1 MALTFDFTNYKD
13 TSSAHVPAGT
23 YHAKV
28 SDFEETT
35 SKSSG
40 NLMFAV
46 YLDIIEGPHAGQQI
60 IDRLPQ
66 TEKAMFRSAAFL
78 QALGVK
84 IAKKKIALNPRSLIG
99 RPVDIVVE
107 DGEPYKG
114 RVRSEVREY
123 LRATKPAKSEPEDD
137 PMADEIDEPTE
148 APAKPAQAEDAEDA
162 EDVVE
167 LDVEDVVELD
177 VDALDID
184 DLDL

>member
-13 TSSAHVPAGT
+13 TSTASVEPGT
-23 YHAKV
+23 YHASV

-35 SKSSG
+35 SKAG
-40 NLMFAV
+40 NAMFVV
-46 YLDIIEGPHAGQQI
+46 YLEITEGPHAGQQI

-84 IAKKKIALNPRSLIG
+84 VAKKRISLNPKSLIG

-107 DGEPYKG
+107 DGEPYNG
-114 RVRSEVREY
+114 RVKSEVREY
-123 LRATKPAKSEPEDD
+123 LRATKPADSQPKSDPLDD
-137 PMADEIDEPTE
+137 DDEVPASDDVPT
-148 APAKPAQAEDAEDA
+148 KGGAEES
-162 EDVVE
+162 
-167 LDVEDVVELD
+167 VELD
-177 VDALDID
+177 VDDLDID

>member
-13 TSSAHVPAGT
+13 TSTAHVAPGT
-23 YHAKV
+23 YRAEV

-35 SKSSG
+35 SKAG
-40 NLMFAV
+40 NAMFVV
-46 YLDIIEGPHAGQQI
+46 YLEITEGPHSGQQI

-84 IAKKKIALNPRSLIG
+84 IAKKKIALNPKSLIG

-107 DGEPYKG
+107 DGEPYNG

-123 LRATKPAKSEPEDD
+123 LRATKPAKAEPKDD
-137 PMADEIDEPTE
+137 PMADEDEIVEP
-148 APAKPAQAEDAEDA
+148 APASEAAKPVPAEEDA
-162 EDVVE
+162 
-167 LDVEDVVELD
+167 VELD

>member
-13 TSSAHVPAGT
+13 TSTAHVAPGT
-23 YHAKV
+23 YHAEV
-28 SDFEETT
+28 SDLEETI
-35 SKSSG
+35 SKAG
-40 NLMFAV
+40 NTMFV
-46 YLDIIEGPHAGQQI
+46 IYLEITEGAHAGQQI

-66 TEKAMFRSAAFL
+66 TEKAMFRSAALL

-107 DGEPYKG
+107 DGEPYNG
-114 RVRSEVREY
+114 RVKSEVREY
-123 LRATKPAKSEPEDD
+123 LRATKPAKAEPEAD
-137 PMADEIDEPTE
+137 PMADEAEEVAAPVEPTNPE
-148 APAKPAQAEDAEDA
+148 LDATVEDAA
-162 EDVVE
+162 
-167 LDVEDVVELD
+167 ELD

>member
-13 TSSAHVPAGT
+13 TSTAHVAPGT
-23 YHAKV
+23 YHAEV

-35 SKSSG
+35 SKAG
-40 NLMFAV
+40 NAMFVV
-46 YLDIIEGPHAGQQI
+46 YLEITEGAHAGQQI

-84 IAKKKIALNPRSLIG
+84 IAKKRISLNPKSLIG
-99 RPVDIVVE
+99 RPVDILVE
-107 DGEPYKG
+107 DGEPYNG
-114 RVRSEVREY
+114 RVKSEVREY
-123 LRATKPAKSEPEDD
+123 LRATKPAKAASEAD
-137 PMADEIDEPTE
+137 PMADEDGIDD
-148 APAKPAQAEDAEDA
+148 PAQASEPVKPAPAEEDA
-162 EDVVE
+162 
-167 LDVEDVVELD
+167 VELD

>member
-13 TSSAHVPAGT
+13 TSSAHVAPGT
-23 YHAKV
+23 YHAEV
-28 SDFEETT
+28 TDFEETT

-40 NLMFAV
+40 NPMFIV
-46 YLDIIEGPHAGQQI
+46 YLEITEGPQAGQQI

-66 TEKAMFRSAAFL
+66 TAKAMFRSAAFL

-84 IAKKKIALNPRSLIG
+84 IAKKKIALNPKSLIG

-107 DGEPYKG
+107 DGEPYNG

-123 LRATKPAKSEPEDD
+123 LRATKPVKAEPETD
-137 PMADEIDEPTE
+137 PL
-148 APAKPAQAEDAEDA
+148 AEDDALGEPEPETAKTVPAEAAED
-162 EDVVE
+162 D
-167 LDVEDVVELD
+167 VELD

>member
-13 TSSAHVPAGT
+13 TSTAHVAPGT
-23 YHAKV
+23 YRAEV

-35 SKSSG
+35 SKAG
-40 NLMFAV
+40 NAMFVV
-46 YLDIIEGPHAGQQI
+46 YLEITEGPHAGQQI

-84 IAKKKIALNPRSLIG
+84 IAKKKIALNPKALIG

-107 DGEPYKG
+107 DGEPYNG

-123 LRATKPAKSEPEDD
+123 LRATKPAKAKPADD
-137 PMADEIDEPTE
+137 PMADEAEIDEPASAAE
-148 APAKPAQAEDAEDA
+148 PAKPAPVEEDA
-162 EDVVE
+162 
-167 LDVEDVVELD
+167 VELD

>member
-13 TSSAHVPAGT
+13 TSTAHVAPGT
-23 YHAKV
+23 YHAEV

-35 SKSSG
+35 SKAG
-40 NLMFAV
+40 NAMFVV
-46 YLDIIEGPHAGQQI
+46 YLEIIEGPHAGQQI

-84 IAKKKIALNPRSLIG
+84 IARKKIALNPRSLIG

-107 DGEPYKG
+107 DGEPYNG
-114 RVRSEVREY
+114 RVKSEVREY
-123 LRATKPAKSEPEDD
+123 LRATKPAKANPEADPTADGAEESDATAEPARPELD
-137 PMADEIDEPTE
+137 ATV
-148 APAKPAQAEDAEDA
+148 EDA
-162 EDVVE
+162 
-167 LDVEDVVELD
+167 VELD

-184 DLDL
+184 DLGL

>member
-13 TSSAHVPAGT
+13 TSTAHVAPGT
-23 YHAKV
+23 YRAEV

-35 SKSSG
+35 SKAG
-40 NLMFAV
+40 NAMFVV
-46 YLDIIEGPHAGQQI
+46 YLEITEGAHAGQQI

-107 DGEPYKG
+107 DGEPYNG

-123 LRATKPAKSEPEDD
+123 LRATKPSKAEPADD
-137 PMADEIDEPTE
+137 PMADDDEIDAPSTTAEPANP
-148 APAKPAQAEDAEDA
+148 APVEEDA
-162 EDVVE
+162 
-167 LDVEDVVELD
+167 VELD

>member
-13 TSSAHVPAGT
+13 TSTAHVDPGT
-23 YHAKV
+23 YHAEV

-35 SKSSG
+35 SKAG
-40 NLMFAV
+40 NAMFVV
-46 YLDIIEGPHAGQQI
+46 YLEITSGPHAGQQI

-84 IAKKKIALNPRSLIG
+84 IAKKRISLNPKSLIG

-107 DGEPYKG
+107 DGDPYNG
-114 RVRSEVREY
+114 RVKSEVREY
-123 LRATKPAKSEPEDD
+123 LRATKPAESKPAASD
-137 PMADEIDEPTE
+137 PMADEDEIASP
-148 APAKPAQAEDAEDA
+148 APAAEPARPELDATVEDA
-162 EDVVE
+162 
-167 LDVEDVVELD
+167 VELD

>member
-13 TSSAHVPAGT
+13 TSTAHVAPGT
-23 YHAKV
+23 YHAEV

-35 SKSSG
+35 SKAG
-40 NLMFAV
+40 NAMFVV
-46 YLDIIEGPHAGQQI
+46 YLEIIEGPHAGQQI

-84 IAKKKIALNPRSLIG
+84 IAKKKVALNPRSLLG

-107 DGEPYKG
+107 DGEPYNG
-114 RVRSEVREY
+114 RVKSEVREY
-123 LRATKPAKSEPEDD
+123 LRATKPAESRPSADD
-137 PMADEIDEPTE
+137 PLADEDELASPAPAAE
-148 APAKPAQAEDAEDA
+148 PAKPELDATVEDA
-162 EDVVE
+162 
-167 LDVEDVVELD
+167 VELD

>member
-13 TSSAHVPAGT
+13 TSTAHVAPGT
-23 YHAKV
+23 YRAEV

-35 SKSSG
+35 SKAG
-40 NLMFAV
+40 NAMFVV
-46 YLDIIEGPHAGQQI
+46 YLEITSGPHAGQQI

-84 IAKKKIALNPRSLIG
+84 IAKKRISLNPKSLIG

-107 DGEPYKG
+107 DGEPYNG

-123 LRATKPAKSEPEDD
+123 LRATKPAEPKPAAAD
-137 PMADEIDEPTE
+137 PMADEDEIATPAPAAE
-148 APAKPAQAEDAEDA
+148 PAKPELDATSEDA
-162 EDVVE
+162 
-167 LDVEDVVELD
+167 VELD

>member
-13 TSSAHVPAGT
+13 TSTAHVAPGT
-23 YHAKV
+23 YRAEV

-35 SKSSG
+35 SKAG
-40 NLMFAV
+40 NAMFVV
-46 YLDIIEGPHAGQQI
+46 YLEITEGAHAGQQI

-84 IAKKKIALNPRSLIG
+84 IAKKKIALNPKSLIG

-107 DGEPYKG
+107 DGEPYNG

-123 LRATKPAKSEPEDD
+123 LRATKPAESKPAPAD
-137 PMADEIDEPTE
+137 PMAGEIADPVE
-148 APAKPAQAEDAEDA
+148 APAKPATAADAEDP
-162 EDVVE
+162 
-167 LDVEDVVELD
+167 VELD

>member
-13 TSSAHVPAGT
+13 TSTAHVPAGT
-23 YHAKV
+23 YRAEV

-35 SKSSG
+35 SKAG
-40 NLMFAV
+40 NVMFVV
-46 YLDIIEGPHAGQQI
+46 YLEITSGPHAGQQI

-84 IAKKKIALNPRSLIG
+84 IAKKRISLNPKSLIG

-107 DGEPYKG
+107 DGEPYNGSVK
-114 RVRSEVREY
+114 SEVREY
-123 LRATKPAKSEPEDD
+123 LRATKPARAESETD
-137 PMADEIDEPTE
+137 PLDAVNEIDEP
-148 APAKPAQAEDAEDA
+148 APAASEPATPVPAEDDS
-162 EDVVE
+162 VE
-167 LDVEDVVELD
+167 ID
-177 VDALDID
+177 VDGLAID

>member
-13 TSSAHVPAGT
+13 TSTAHVAPGT
-23 YHAKV
+23 YHAEV
-28 SDFEETT
+28 SDFEETI
-35 SKSSG
+35 SKAG
-40 NLMFAV
+40 NAMFVV
-46 YLDIIEGPHAGQQI
+46 YLEITSGPHAGQQI

-84 IAKKKIALNPRSLIG
+84 IAKKRISLNPRSLLG

-107 DGEPYKG
+107 DGEPYNS
-114 RVRSEVREY
+114 RVKSEVREY
-123 LRATKPAKSEPEDD
+123 LRATKPAKAEPEGD
-137 PMADEIDEPTE
+137 PMADGDEIASPAPAVE
-148 APAKPAQAEDAEDA
+148 PAKPELDATVEDA
-162 EDVVE
+162 VE
-167 LDVEDVVELD
+167 ID

>member
-13 TSSAHVPAGT
+13 TSTAHVPAGT
-23 YHAKV
+23 YHAEV

-35 SKSSG
+35 SKAG
-40 NLMFAV
+40 NTMFV
-46 YLDIIEGPHAGQQI
+46 IYLEITEGAHAGQQI

-107 DGEPYKG
+107 DGEPYNG
-114 RVRSEVREY
+114 RVKSEVREY
-123 LRATKPAKSEPEDD
+123 LRATKPVKAEPADD
-137 PMADEIDEPTE
+137 PLDDAEDEGIAP
-148 APAKPAQAEDAEDA
+148 AAKPAKPAPAEDDS
-162 EDVVE
+162 VE
-167 LDVEDVVELD
+167 ID

>member
-13 TSSAHVPAGT
+13 TSTAHVPAGT
-23 YHAKV
+23 YHAEV

-35 SKSSG
+35 SRAG
-40 NLMFAV
+40 NAMFVV
-46 YLDIIEGPHAGQQI
+46 YLEISEGTHAGQQI

-66 TEKAMFRSAAFL
+66 TEKAMFRSAALL

-107 DGEPYKG
+107 DGEPYNG

-123 LRATKPAKSEPEDD
+123 L
-137 PMADEIDEPTE
+137 
-148 APAKPAQAEDAEDA
+148 
-162 EDVVE
+162 
-167 LDVEDVVELD
+167 
-177 VDALDID
+177 
-184 DLDL
+184 

>member
-13 TSSAHVPAGT
+13 TSTAHVAPGT
-23 YHAKV
+23 YRAEV

-35 SKSSG
+35 SKAG
-40 NLMFAV
+40 NAMFVV
-46 YLDIIEGPHAGQQI
+46 YLEIIEGPHAGQQI

-84 IAKKKIALNPRSLIG
+84 IAKKKIALNPKALIG

-107 DGEPYKG
+107 DGEPYNG

-123 LRATKPAKSEPEDD
+123 LRATKPAKAEPADD
-137 PMADEIDEPTE
+137 PMADEAEIDEPASAAE
-148 APAKPAQAEDAEDA
+148 PAKPAPVEEDA
-162 EDVVE
+162 
-167 LDVEDVVELD
+167 VELD

>member
-13 TSSAHVPAGT
+13 TSTAHVAPGT
-23 YHAKV
+23 YHAEV

-35 SKSSG
+35 SKAG
-40 NLMFAV
+40 NAMFVV
-46 YLDIIEGPHAGQQI
+46 YLKIIEGPHAGEQV

-84 IAKKKIALNPRSLIG
+84 IAKKKIALNPRSLID

-107 DGEPYKG
+107 DGEPYNG
-114 RVRSEVREY
+114 RVKSEVREY
-123 LRATKPAKSEPEDD
+123 LRATRPAKAEPEGD
-137 PMADEIDEPTE
+137 PMADEIGEPAEATAQP
-148 APAKPAQAEDAEDA
+148 APAEGAEDA
-162 EDVVE
+162 
-167 LDVEDVVELD
+167 VELD

>member
-13 TSSAHVPAGT
+13 TSTAHVAPGT
-23 YHAKV
+23 YHAEV

-35 SKSSG
+35 SKAG
-40 NLMFAV
+40 NAMFVV
-46 YLDIIEGPHAGQQI
+46 YLEIIEGPHAGQQI

-84 IAKKKIALNPRSLIG
+84 IAKKKISLSPRSLIG

-107 DGEPYKG
+107 DGEPYNG

-123 LRATKPAKSEPEDD
+123 LRATKPAKAEAADD
-137 PMADEIDEPTE
+137 PMADEIDEPAE
-148 APAKPAQAEDAEDA
+148 AEVAAKPSPGE
-162 EDVVE
+162 
-167 LDVEDVVELD
+167 DVEDSVELD

>member
-13 TSSAHVPAGT
+13 TSTAHVPAGT
-23 YHAKV
+23 YHAEV
-28 SDFEETT
+28 SDFEEKT
-35 SKSSG
+35 SKAG
-40 NLMFAV
+40 NAMFV
-46 YLDIIEGPHAGQQI
+46 IYLEIIEGAHAGQQI

-107 DGEPYKG
+107 DGEPYNG
-114 RVRSEVREY
+114 RVKSEVREY
-123 LRATKPAKSEPEDD
+123 LRATKPAKVEPEAD
-137 PMADEIDEPTE
+137 PMADGAAEPADADE
-148 APAKPAQAEDAEDA
+148 PAKPELDRSVEDA
-162 EDVVE
+162 
-167 LDVEDVVELD
+167 LELD

>member
-13 TSSAHVPAGT
+13 TSTAHVAPGT
-23 YHAKV
+23 YRVEV
-28 SDFEETT
+28 SDFEEKT
-35 SKSSG
+35 SKAG
-40 NLMFAV
+40 NAMFVV
-46 YLDIIEGPHAGQQI
+46 YLEITEGPHAGQQI

-66 TEKAMFRSAAFL
+66 TERAMFRSAAFL

-84 IAKKKIALNPRSLIG
+84 ISKKRIALNPKSLIG

-107 DGEPYKG
+107 DGEPYNG

-123 LRATKPAKSEPEDD
+123 LRATKPAKAEPADD
-137 PMADEIDEPTE
+137 PMADDDEIDAPSTTAE
-148 APAKPAQAEDAEDA
+148 PAKPAPVEEDA
-162 EDVVE
+162 
-167 LDVEDVVELD
+167 VELD

>member
-13 TSSAHVPAGT
+13 TSTAHVAPGT
-23 YHAKV
+23 YRAEV

-35 SKSSG
+35 SKAG
-40 NLMFAV
+40 NAMFVV
-46 YLDIIEGPHAGQQI
+46 YLEITEGAHAGQQI

-84 IAKKKIALNPRSLIG
+84 IAKKKIALNPKSLIG

-107 DGEPYKG
+107 DGEPYNG
-114 RVRSEVREY
+114 RVKSEVREY
-123 LRATKPAKSEPEDD
+123 LRATKPAKAKPETD
-137 PMADEIDEPTE
+137 PMADEVEE
-148 APAKPAQAEDAEDA
+148 AAALAEPAKPELDATAEDA
-162 EDVVE
+162 
-167 LDVEDVVELD
+167 LELD